1 MFALGMTMSPEM
13 GQAVDG
19 ALDHLHET
27 MAPWA
32 GEGGY
37 FNFAERACDVDEI
50 LSADTCRRLGEVKRK
65 LGSGRHDP
73 LQPRARAGDRL
84 TGPRRAR

>member
-1 MFALGMTMSPEM
+1 MFALGMTMNPEM

-19 ALDHLHET
+19 ALDRLHET
-27 MAPWA
+27 MTPWA

-65 LGSGRHDP
+65 WDP
-73 LQPRARAGDRL
+73 DGMIRSNHALALETA
-84 TGPRRAR
+84 